1 MISKIIHLEWR
12 NLTSNRWLQ
21 VSFVL
26 LAGLILVATLNRSFH
41 HKIYQSKADEVRQ
54 TQAVEYQNFIA
65 DHDSV
70 TAGLKEVDNQRINPI
85 FPFSLEVRLTPQA
98 VFELTGLALLA
109 VGQSD
114 IHAGIFPVRTFS
126 DPINKASVF
135 YNPSTDLFGSFDFA
149 FVLVFLIPLI
159 VIAFSYN
166 ILSEERENGT
176 LQMVMSQPVSLM
188 AFLVSRLFFR
198 FLILFV
204 ALLVI
209 LLLSMLLAGVSIFGN
224 IAGIVLLSGFTALY
238 LLFWFGVSLLVNLF
252 GRSSSFNITALLG
265 VWVFFVL
272 VIPTLLHVIVEK
284 VYEVPPRS
292 EALVEIRNAEEEAMS
307 LDRDEILDRYFMEH
321 PEFIKTAEG
330 GSADERWR
338 ELYEFYKWLYV
349 VRQNIAEAVSP
360 IVDDYYNRLAG
371 QQEFAGRIS
380 ALSPAVV
387 LKEAMSSLAGT
398 STTHYNHFHASTE
411 QFRLEWMG
419 NIRDKMLREEFVS
432 EDDLNNLP
440 QFSYSPGDVNNDF
453 SRAGIALSLHLLIV
467 CGLIVFFRNRAGL

>member
-1 MISKIIHLEWR
+1 MISKIIQLEWR

-21 VSFVL
+21 ISFL
-26 LAGLILVATLNRSFH
+26 LLSGLILVATLNRSYH
-41 HKIYQSKADEVRQ
+41 HEMYQTKADEVRQ
-54 TQAVEYQNFIA
+54 TQSVEFQNFVA

-70 TAGLKEVDNQRINPI
+70 TAGLKEIDNQRINPI
-85 FPFSLEVRLTPQA
+85 FPFSIEVRLTPQA
-98 VFELTGLALLA
+98 VFEPTGLALLA

-135 YNPSTDLFGSFDFA
+135 YNPSTDLFGSFDFS

-166 ILSEERENGT
+166 ILSEERENCT

-188 AFLVSRLFFR
+188 AFLVSRLLFR
-198 FLILFV
+198 FMILFV

-209 LLLSMLLAGVSIFGN
+209 LLLSMFLAGVSISGN
-224 IAGIVLLSGFTALY
+224 MAGIALLSGFTALY

-292 EALVEIRNAEEEAMS
+292 EALVEMRNAEEEAMS
-307 LDRDEILDRYFMEH
+307 MDRDEILDRYFMEH
-321 PEFIKTAEG
+321 PEFIQAAEG
-330 GSADERWR
+330 SSADEQWR
-338 ELYEFYKWLYV
+338 ELYEFYKWFYV

-360 IVDDYYNRLAG
+360 IVNDYYDRLAG
-371 QQEFAGRIS
+371 QQEFAGKIS
-380 ALSPAVV
+380 AFSPAVV
-387 LKEAMSSLAGT
+387 LKESMSSLAGT
-398 STTHYNHFHASTE
+398 SSTHYNHFHNSTE
-411 QFRLEWMG
+411 EFRLEWMETMR
-419 NIRDKMLREEFVS
+419 NKMLKEQFVTL
-432 EDDLNNLP
+432 DDLNTLP
-440 QFSYSPGDVNNDF
+440 QFSYSPADVNNDF
-453 SRAGIALSLHLLIV
+453 SKAGMALSLHLLIV
-467 CGLIVFFRNRAGL
+467 CGLIVFFRKRAGL

>member
-12 NLTSNRWLQ
+12 NLTSNRCLQ
-21 VSFVL
+21 VSFLL
-26 LAGLILVATLNRSFH
+26 LAGLILLAILNRSYH
-41 HKIYQSKADEVRQ
+41 HEAYLMKADEVQ
-54 TQAVEYQNFIA
+54 ESQSLEFQNFVA

-70 TAGLKEVDNQRINPI
+70 TAGLKEIDNQRINPI

-98 VFELTGLALLA
+98 VFEPTGLAVLA

-114 IHAGIFPVRTFS
+114 IHAGIIPVRTFS

-149 FVLVFLIPLI
+149 FVLVFLIPLV

-188 AFLVSRLFFR
+188 AVLVTKLLFH
-198 FLILFV
+198 FLILFA
-204 ALLVI
+204 ALMGI
-209 LLLSMLLAGVSIFGN
+209 LLLSMLLVGVSISGN
-224 IAGIVLLSGFTALY
+224 MAGIAVLSVFTALY

-252 GRSSSFNITALLG
+252 GKSSSFNITALLG

-284 VYEVPPRS
+284 VHEVSPRS
-292 EALVEIRNAEEEAMS
+292 EALVEIRNAEEKAMS

-321 PEFIKTAEG
+321 PEFIEAAEG
-330 GSADERWR
+330 SNADEQWR
-338 ELYEFYKWLYV
+338 ETYEFYKWLYI

-360 IVDDYYNRLAG
+360 IVDDYYGRLSG
-371 QQEFAGRIS
+371 QQEFACRIS
-380 ALSPAVV
+380 AFSAAVV
-387 LKEAMSSLAGT
+387 LKAAISSLAGT
-398 STTHYNHFHASTE
+398 SPTHYNHFHRSTE
-411 QFRLEWMG
+411 VFRLEWMAF
-419 NIRDKMLREEFVS
+419 IRDKMLREEFVS
-432 EDDLNNLP
+432 FDDLDSLP
-440 QFSYSPGDVNNDF
+440 QFNYNPVDVNNGF
-453 SRAGIALSLHLLIV
+453 ARVGIALSLHLFIV
-467 CGLIVFFRNRAGL
+467 IGLIVIFRNKAGL

>member
-1 MISKIIHLEWR
+1 MISKIIDLEWR

-21 VSFVL
+21 ISFLL
-26 LAGLILVATLNRSFH
+26 LAGLILLATLNRSYH
-41 HKIYQSKADEVRQ
+41 YGSYQMKVDDVRQ
-54 TQAVEYQNFIA
+54 TQLVEYQNFVA

-70 TAGLKEVDNQRINPI
+70 TIGLKEFYNHRLNPV
-85 FPFSLEVRLTPQA
+85 FPYSLELRLTPQA
-98 VFELTGLALLA
+98 VFEPTGLALLA

-126 DPINKASVF
+126 DPINKTSVF
-135 YNPSTDLFGSFDFA
+135 YNPATDLYGSFDFA

-188 AFLVSRLFFR
+188 AFLMSRLLYR

-209 LLLSMLLAGVSIFGN
+209 LLLSMILAGVSISGN
-224 IAGIVLLSGFTALY
+224 IGGIAVLSAFTALY
-238 LLFWFGVSLLVNLF
+238 LLFWFGVSLLINLF
-252 GRSSSFNITALLG
+252 GKSSSFNITALLG

-272 VIPTLLHVIVEK
+272 VIPTLLHVIAEK
-284 VYEVPPRS
+284 VHEVPPRS
-292 EALVEIRNAEEEAMS
+292 EALVDIRNAEEEAMS
-307 LDRDEILDRYFMEH
+307 LDRNEILDRYFMEH
-321 PEFIKTAEG
+321 PEFIEAAEG
-330 GSADERWR
+330 SSAGEQWR
-338 ELYEFYKWLYV
+338 EIYEFYKYFYV

-360 IVDDYYNRLAG
+360 IVDDYYSRLAG

-380 ALSPAVV
+380 AFSPAVI

-398 STTHYNHFHASTE
+398 SPAHYNHFHRSTE
-411 QFRLEWMG
+411 QFRMEWMG
-419 NIRDKMLREEFVS
+419 TILDKMLREEFVS
-432 EDDLNNLP
+432 VDDLDALP
-440 QFSYSPGDVNNDF
+440 QFSYSPADVSNGF
-453 SRAGIALSLHLLIV
+453 LRSGIALSLHLV
-467 CGLIVFFRNRAGL
+467 IVFGFIVLFRRRAGL

>member
-21 VSFVL
+21 ISFL
-26 LAGLILVATLNRSFH
+26 LLGGLILLATLNRSYH
-41 HKIYQSKADEVRQ
+41 HDKYLIKADEVRQ
-54 TQAVEYQNFIA
+54 TQSVEFQNFVA

-70 TAGLKEVDNQRINPI
+70 TAGLKEINNQRINPI

-98 VFELTGLALLA
+98 VFEPTGLAVLA

-135 YNPSTDLFGSFDFA
+135 YNPSTDLLGSFDFA
-149 FVLVFLIPLI
+149 FVLVFLIPLV

-188 AFLVSRLFFR
+188 RVLVLKLLFR
-198 FLILFV
+198 FLILFA

-209 LLLSMLLAGVSIFGN
+209 LLLSMLLAGVSVTGN
-224 IAGIVLLSGFTALY
+224 IAGIAILSVFTSLY

-252 GRSSSFNITALLG
+252 GKSSSFNITALLG

-272 VIPTLLHVIVEK
+272 VIPTLLHVMVENA
-284 VYEVPPRS
+284 YEVPPRS
-292 EALVEIRNAEEEAMS
+292 EALVEMRNAEEEAMS
-307 LDRDEILDRYFMEH
+307 LDRDEILDRYFMDH
-321 PEFIKTAEG
+321 PEFIEAAEG
-330 GSADERWR
+330 SSADEQWR
-338 ELYEFYKWLYV
+338 ELYEFYKWFYV

-360 IVDDYYNRLAG
+360 IVDDYYGRLAE

-380 ALSPAVV
+380 AFSPAVV
-387 LKEAMSSLAGT
+387 LKEAMNSLAGT
-398 STTHYNHFHASTE
+398 SPAHYNHFHASTE

-419 NIRDKMLREEFVS
+419 TIRDKMLREQFVAI
-432 EDDLNNLP
+432 DDLDTLP
-440 QFSYSPGDVNNDF
+440 QFSYSPADVNNGF
-453 SRAGIALSLHLLIV
+453 ARAGMALSFHLLAA
-467 CGLIVFFRNRAGL
+467 CGLIVLFRKRAGL

>member
-21 VSFVL
+21 ISFVL
-26 LAGLILVATLNRSFH
+26 LSGLILVATLNRSYH
-41 HKIYQSKADEVRQ
+41 HEMYHTKVDEVRQ
-54 TQAVEYQNFIA
+54 MQSVEYQNFVA

-70 TAGLKEVDNQRINPI
+70 TAGLKEFNNHRLNPV
-85 FPFSLEVRLTPQA
+85 FPYSLELRLTPQA
-98 VFELTGLALLA
+98 VFEPTDLALIA

-159 VIAFSYN
+159 VIAFSYY

-188 AFLVSRLFFR
+188 AFLVSRLLFR
-198 FLILFV
+198 FLILFI
-204 ALLVI
+204 ALLAI
-209 LLLSMLLAGVSIFGN
+209 LILSMMLAGVSVSGN
-224 IAGIVLLSGFTALY
+224 MTGFALLSGFTALY
-238 LLFWFGVSLLVNLF
+238 LLFWFGASLLVNLF

-265 VWVFFVL
+265 VWVLFVL
-272 VIPTLLHVIVEK
+272 VIPTLLHVMVEK

-292 EALVEIRNAEEEAMS
+292 EALVEIRNAEEEAFS
-307 LDRDEILDRYFMEH
+307 IDRDEILDRYFMEH
-321 PEFIKTAEG
+321 PEFIQAAEG
-330 GSADERWR
+330 SSADEQWR
-338 ELYEFYKWLYV
+338 EIYEFYKWFYV

-360 IVDDYYNRLAG
+360 IVDDYYGRLAE

-380 ALSPAVV
+380 AFSPAVI
-387 LKEAMSSLAGT
+387 LKEAISSLAGT
-398 STTHYNHFHASTE
+398 STSHYNHFHASTE
-411 QFRLEWMG
+411 KFRLEWMG

-432 EDDLNNLP
+432 LNDLNNLP
-440 QFSYSPGDVNNDF
+440 QFSYSSAYVNNGF
-453 SRAGIALSLHLLIV
+453 SRAGLALSLHLLIV
-467 CGLIVFFRNRAGL
+467 CGLIVLFRKRAGL

>member
-12 NLTSNRWLQ
+12 NLTSNRWFL
-21 VSFVL
+21 VSFLL
-26 LAGLILVATLNRSFH
+26 LAGLILLSTLNRSYH
-41 HKIYQSKADEVRQ
+41 HERYQSKADEVRQ
-54 TQAVEYQNFIA
+54 TQSVEYQNFIA

-70 TAGLKEVDNQRINPI
+70 TAGLKEIDNQRINPI

-98 VFELTGLALLA
+98 VFEPTGLAILA

-188 AFLVSRLFFR
+188 AFLVSRLLFR
-198 FLILFV
+198 FLVLFIT
-204 ALLVI
+204 LLVI
-209 LLLSMLLAGVSIFGN
+209 LLLSMLLAGVSVSGN
-224 IAGIVLLSGFTALY
+224 IAGIAVLSGVTALY

-252 GRSSSFNITALLG
+252 GRSSSVNITALLG

-272 VIPTLLHVIVEK
+272 VIPTLLHVVVEK
-284 VYEVPPRS
+284 VHEVPPRS
-292 EALVEIRNAEEEAMS
+292 EALVEIRNAEEEAFS
-307 LDRDEILDRYFMEH
+307 IDRDEILDRYFMEH
-321 PEFIKTAEG
+321 PEFIETTEG
-330 GSADERWR
+330 SSADEQWR
-338 ELYEFYKWLYV
+338 ELYEFYKWFYV

-360 IVDDYYNRLAG
+360 IVDDYYGRLDK

-380 ALSPAVV
+380 AFSPAVV
-387 LKEAMSSLAGT
+387 IKEVMSSLAGT
-398 STTHYNHFHASTE
+398 SPAHYNHFHASTE

-419 NIRDKMLREEFVS
+419 NIRDSMLREEFVS
-432 EDDLNNLP
+432 LDDLDALP
-440 QFSYSPGDVNNDF
+440 RFSYSPADMNNGF
-453 SRAGIALSLHLLIV
+453 SKAGMFLSLHLLV
-467 CGLIVFFRNRAGL
+467 VSLLIFLFRSRLGM